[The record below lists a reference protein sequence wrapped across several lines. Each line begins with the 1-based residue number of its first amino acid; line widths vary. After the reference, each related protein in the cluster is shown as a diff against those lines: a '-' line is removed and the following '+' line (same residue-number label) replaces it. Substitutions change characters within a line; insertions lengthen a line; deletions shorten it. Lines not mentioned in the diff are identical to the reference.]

1 MEVPRLVVELELQLQ
16 AYATAIAILDLS
28 HIFNLHHSLWQCQIL
43 NPLREAR
50 DQTHILR
57 NTMSGSWPAEPQWK
71 LLLPIL
77 IKEIIEKWV
86 KGKLLTMKA
95 LQKDQ
100 QNWKRGL
107 KSEIN

>member
-1 MEVPRLVVELELQLQ
+1 
-16 AYATAIAILDLS
+16 
-28 HIFNLHHSLWQCQIL
+28 
-43 NPLREAR
+43 
-50 DQTHILR
+50 
-57 NTMSGSWPAEPQWK
+57 MSGSWPAEPQWK

-100 QNWKRGL
+100 QNWKRGS